1 MEDHQHNEGQELDAP
16 AAEEAVTAPSKEEEY
31 LAGWKRAQADYANLQ
46 REVEKQRGEFVK
58 YAAGNTIERLL
69 PVLDNLSK
77 AVEHAPDVNGNG
89 NLKAWT
95 EGIGHVRTQFASV
108 LKDAGVK
115 IISETG
121 VPFDPS
127 IHEALLREKRD
138 GMASD
143 TVITVI
149 EAGYKLH
156 DRVLRPAKVTISE

>member
-1 MEDHQHNEGQELDAP
+1 
-16 AAEEAVTAPSKEEEY
+16 
-31 LAGWKRAQADYANLQ
+31 
-46 REVEKQRGEFVK
+46 
-58 YAAGNTIERLL
+58 
-69 PVLDNLSK
+69 
-77 AVEHAPDVNGNG
+77 
-89 NLKAWT
+89 
-95 EGIGHVRTQFASV
+95 V